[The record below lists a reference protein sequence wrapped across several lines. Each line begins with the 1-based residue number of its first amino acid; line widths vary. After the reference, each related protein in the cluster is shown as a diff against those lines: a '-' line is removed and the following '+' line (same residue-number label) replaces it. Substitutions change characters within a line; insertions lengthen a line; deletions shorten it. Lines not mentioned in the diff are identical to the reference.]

1 MSRVRGMI
9 LLLAIPDLI
18 RDPEPHA
25 HRQRLW
31 ILTVVSMRGE
41 GSGWRGGVR

>member
-25 HRQRLW
+25 HRQGLW
-31 ILTVVSMRGE
+31 ILTVVRMTGRAQDG
-41 GSGWRGGVR
+41 GAASG